1 MQKEFSIAEAK
12 ERLPS
17 LIHGVE
23 AGSPVTL
30 TRHGKPVAVLLS
42 LQHFERLQKKKE
54 GFWIALSA
62 FRRVVEKAEV
72 EISDADFDSLRD
84 RSSGRGEQD
93 IL

>member
-12 ERLPS
+12 EKLPS

-23 AGSPVTL
+23 AGTSVTL

-42 LQHFERLQKKKE
+42 LQQFESLQKKKE

-62 FRRVVEKAEV
+62 FRRVVEKADMD
-72 EISDADFDSLRD
+72 ISDADFDGLRD
-84 RSSGRGEQD
+84 RSSGRGEEGIQ
-93 IL
+93 